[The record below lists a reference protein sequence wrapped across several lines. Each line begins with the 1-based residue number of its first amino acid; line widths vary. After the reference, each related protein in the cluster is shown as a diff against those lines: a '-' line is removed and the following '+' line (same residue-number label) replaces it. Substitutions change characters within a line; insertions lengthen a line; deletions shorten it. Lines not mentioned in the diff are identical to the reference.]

1 MNYYNPAEVEF
12 EKNITVD
19 VSTEVYLDF
28 ITFVDLIK
36 DIDVNVAVD
45 QHVYLTGNTANVQF
59 DVEAV
64 GNNTL
69 AEFDVAVLVTD
80 GFSSIT
86 GSAFAAVA

>member
-1 MNYYNPAEVEF
+1 MSYNAAEVEF
-12 EKNITVD
+12 EKNINVD

-28 ITFVDLIK
+28 ITYVDLYK
-36 DIDVNVAVD
+36 DIDVDVAVD
-45 QHVYLTGNTANVQF
+45 QHVYLKGNTANVQF

-64 GNNTL
+64 GDNTL